1 MSLSSKAINIPI
13 AMSRNPVSYIN
24 GLTASFATV
33 TTLTLNVGSCSDSLN
48 IIDMVVP
55 AAITIN
61 GAAQGVN
68 GIDAAAAL
76 TASSIYYV
84 FVIGDSSGFNETAGL
99 ISLSPTA
106 PKLPIGYDCF
116 RMVDIKATNSVPNFI
131 LSYTNGKY
139 GDREFIYDAP
149 IIVLTGGAD
158 ASFTAVSLANVVAPI
173 GTPMVRF
180 IASITPVASTGA
192 RDSIT
197 LRPTGSS
204 STGFAKLSGGIVSK
218 AQIADLECIAFLDS
232 GDQSVDYV
240 LTDGGDAGSLWVKS
254 FTYNV

>member
-33 TTLTLNVGSCSDSLN
+33 TTLTLNVGACSDSLN

-55 AAITIN
+55 TAITIS
-61 GAAQGVN
+61 GTAQGVN

-84 FVIGDSSGFNETAGL
+84 FVIGDSSGFNKPAGL
-99 ISLSPTA
+99 ISLSPTS
-106 PKLPIGYDCF
+106 PKLPSGYDSF

-149 IIVLTGGAD
+149 IIVLNGGAD
-158 ASFTAVSLANVVAPI
+158 ASFTAVSLADVVAPI

-192 RDSIT
+192 GDSIT
-197 LRPTGSS
+197 LIPTGSS